1 MSDDHM
7 KSAKRVAAGR
17 FNGQKAKGRK
27 TAEGKSRSA
36 LNAVKHGLGAKR
48 IVLANEAPEKFDR
61 LLNIFFERFQPIDD
75 VERELVIDVVIAK
88 WRHRRACCIEA
99 AMVDQQL
106 AKDRPQQDLDYSLL
120 TEDIRC
126 ALAYQAVERES
137 GFISAVNRQTARV
150 YREFRYA
157 MKLLLEIQANRPA
170 PAAPQNTGPNE
181 GNEVP
186 GEPPSV
192 PEQSSA
198 APAPVPPPQNTYPN
212 EGNQLAAKPVNAVQR
227 IPHPAPACVPH
238 ATQEAPM
245 SPLSHPGHIRGSGIS
260 SLNPDMRNLDPRTA
274 GKLPGAANSHKAP
287 L

>member
-1 MSDDHM
+1 MSEDHT
-7 KSAKRVAAGR
+7 KSARRITAGR
-17 FNGQKAKGRK
+17 LNGQKAKGRK
-27 TAEGKSRSA
+27 TPEGKSRSA

-106 AKDRPQQDLDYSLL
+106 AKDRPQQDLEYSVL

-150 YREFRYA
+150 HREFRYA

-170 PAAPQNTGPNE
+170 PAAPQNTVPNE
-181 GNEVP
+181 GNKVP
-186 GEPPSV
+186 GEPPSA
-192 PEQSSA
+192 PHESSTA
-198 APAPVPPPQNTYPN
+198 RAPVPPPQNPYPN
-212 EGNQLAAKPVNAVQR
+212 EGNEPGVDPANALQNKPSNAAYRPAAVLSNESFAYKTLHTNR
-227 IPHPAPACVPH
+227 DSPRFRSKA
-238 ATQEAPM
+238 EAGP
-245 SPLSHPGHIRGSGIS
+245 SIRT
-260 SLNPDMRNLDPRTA
+260 DP
-274 GKLPGAANSHKAP
+274 
-287 L
+287 